1 MTKCV
6 VCDHPRRLEI
16 ESAILSMSGTEQGL
30 DIGEVAK
37 AFEVDETALKTH
49 ALFHTPLVSV
59 EDLAPEVEKSENR
72 RSSLTRMA
80 KLREVDMLAEVSNEY
95 LLTLKTVGRRIKSM
109 VGVNPAATEGEEDDN
124 NIRTAKV
131 LTKPVV
137 DLYIGLG
144 GEIRSTVKTMSD
156 IERALNGPQDSTAT
170 GLEALANAI
179 RGSGTQ

>member
-1 MTKCV
+1 M
-6 VCDHPRRLEI
+6 
-16 ESAILSMSGTEQGL
+16 
-30 DIGEVAK
+30 
-37 AFEVDETALKTH
+37 
-49 ALFHTPLVSV
+49 
-59 EDLAPEVEKSENR
+59 
-72 RSSLTRMA
+72 
-80 KLREVDMLAEVSNEY
+80 
-95 LLTLKTVGRRIKSM
+95 GRRIKSM